1 MIGTMTNGGAR
12 RTRRSRHPVKL
23 TALLYLKEALVREQY
38 EKCAELVATAK
49 EFGAQPFEI
58 RDLLEDPRR
67 SPS

>member
-1 MIGTMTNGGAR
+1 MIRTLASGSAR

-23 TALLYLKEALVREQY
+23 TALLYLKEALIREQY
-38 EKCAELVATAK
+38 EKCAEIVEAAR

-58 RDLLEDPRR
+58 QDLLEDPRR